1 MCARG
6 KGTAYTEKIEKT
18 RIEAMKN
25 LKNKA
30 RKFGA
35 NGILLIDFET
45 SEILE
50 GFIIGGAYR
59 TAIKL
64 KKTWIRK

>member
-1 MCARG
+1 
-6 KGTAYTEKIEKT
+6 
-18 RIEAMKN
+18 MKN